1 MYDGHEGQGEMA
13 TIMIVDD
20 DPHIRELVGYFLGK
34 TGFEV
39 IEASDGEAAMT
50 LLETRKI
57 DCAII
62 DIMMPRMDGWELCR
76 EMKAAYDFPILMLTA
91 KGETAQKVKGLN
103 IGSDDY
109 LVKPFETEEL
119 LARVRALLRRY
130 KVEESRQLKIGTLVL
145 DRDAREVIGEGERVT
160 IPQKEFD
167 LLFKLGSKPGTT
179 FTRDRIIEDVW
190 GMDFDGTERT
200 VDVHVNRLRD
210 RFPEERF
217 GFRITAI
224 RGLGYRLEVSV

>member
-1 MYDGHEGQGEMA
+1 MA
-13 TIMIVDD
+13 TVMIVDD
-20 DPHIRELVGYFLGK
+20 DPHIRELVRYFLCK

-39 IEASDGEAAMT
+39 IEAADGKAAMT
-50 LLETRKI
+50 LLEARRI

-76 EMKAAYDFPILMLTA
+76 EMKAAYDFPVLMLTA

-130 KVEESRQLKIGTLVL
+130 KIEESKQVRIGSVIL
-145 DRDAREVIGEGERVT
+145 DREAREVIVAGERLT
-160 IPQKEFD
+160 LPLKEFD
-167 LLFKLGSKPGTT
+167 LLFKLGGKPGTT
-179 FTRDRIIEDVW
+179 FTRDKIIEDVW

-200 VDVHVNRLRD
+200 VDVHINRLRD
-210 RFPEERF
+210 RFPEDRF
-217 GFRITAI
+217 GFRIIAI
-224 RGLGYRLEVSV
+224 RGLGYRLEVMT